1 MRKRKCMPV
10 LFLSMCWMAIIL
22 LPVDL
27 VLASS
32 AFAQQCEHLYGG
44 IEGERFQLLV
54 DWETG
59 THRVGGNEVEICPE
73 AVPDYELRT
82 QLIDQA
88 DVFVFVY
95 TLLIQNDETG
105 LETVAQLIS
114 KSVFDDVEVDVILHP
129 ISQTSSSSAA
139 IPAAMRTLGVNVRDW
154 WALNATNVIEFLLLG
169 PHKKLLLVD
178 SLEFGLEAVVGGR
191 NIGDNYFGTIPDQE
205 PDELSDIWRDT
216 DIHVRGPILYELA
229 DDFIRRFNEH
239 SHGLPTIDECS
250 NWPIEP
256 CPYKPDVSVAD
267 PYADVDFIPTK
278 DLLEGIYE
286 ALERGV
292 LVVLLTN
299 SQSANDMGS
308 PLFYA
313 SAYYWPDLIDA
324 GAEIY
329 MWDFPRPPGHEEI
342 FRTMHS
348 KLIIVDRCLFM
359 PGSWNFDGRAIIWSS
374 EYAFPIT
381 DESLAAEAHVM
392 YENDLEENGVIPVDL
407 QWFEEN
413 WDGLDYFLAWFFH
426 LFSNFL

>member
-1 MRKRKCMPV
+1 
-10 LFLSMCWMAIIL
+10 
-22 LPVDL
+22 
-27 VLASS
+27 
-32 AFAQQCEHLYGG
+32 
-44 IEGERFQLLV
+44 
-54 DWETG
+54 
-59 THRVGGNEVEICPE
+59 
-73 AVPDYELRT
+73 
-82 QLIDQA
+82 
-88 DVFVFVY
+88 
-95 TLLIQNDETG
+95 
-105 LETVAQLIS
+105 
-114 KSVFDDVEVDVILHP
+114 
-129 ISQTSSSSAA
+129 
-139 IPAAMRTLGVNVRDW
+139 MRTLGVNVRDW

-178 SLEFGLEAVVGGR
+178 SLEYGLEAVVGGR
-191 NIGDNYFGTIPDQE
+191 NIGDNYFGTIPDPE
-205 PDELSDIWRDT
+205 PDEFSDIWRDT
-216 DIHVRGPILYELA
+216 DIHVRGPILYKLA

-267 PYADVDFIPTK
+267 PDADVEMRMLQNQPDDNGGDGIFQINTMYELLLAQARDVIEIQTPYFIPTK
-278 DLLEGIYE
+278 DLLEGIYD

-292 LVVLLTN
+292 RVVLLTN
-299 SQSANDMGS
+299 SQFANDMGN

-348 KLIIVDRCLFM
+348 KLIILDRCLFM

-392 YENDLEENGVIPVDL
+392 YENDLEANGVIPVDL

-413 WDGLDYFLAWFFH
+413 WDGLDYFLAWFLH
-426 LFSNFL
+426 LFSIFL